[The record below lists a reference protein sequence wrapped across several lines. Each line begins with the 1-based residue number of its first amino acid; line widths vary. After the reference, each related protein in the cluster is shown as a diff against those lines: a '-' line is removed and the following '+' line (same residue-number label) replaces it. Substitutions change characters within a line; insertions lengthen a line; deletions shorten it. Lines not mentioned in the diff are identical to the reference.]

1 MEVGRAG
8 AMEQAD
14 ADADAEVAEFAKELR
29 LKQARFRLKQTSLRG
44 KFNFVKV
51 LRSNS
56 VLNDVPNLEAKV

>member
-14 ADADAEVAEFAKELR
+14 ADAEVAELAKELR

-51 LRSNS
+51 LRSN
-56 VLNDVPNLEAKV
+56 